1 MAGTER
7 IAAHVQTDGGR
18 HGGRPVDVTGTTVT
32 IADNDTRGVLVT
44 STSLTVP
51 EGGDS
56 TYTVVLESEPTGP
69 VTVTPS
75 VGDNADVTVRPSPLT
90 FMPSDW
96 NQTRTVT
103 VSAADDVDAEP
114 DTATVIHTVSGAD
127 YGSVPADEVA
137 VTVND
142 NDTAQVMRVM
152 VEPGDSQL
160 LVEWTAVD
168 NATGYKVQWKS
179 GSEDYNTGNRQFT
192 VTSGSTTRYTIPNLT
207 NGTEY
212 TVRVIATRTGANDGT
227 SSSEPTATP
236 TLPEL
241 TIEDAWAT
249 EGAGVVFTV
258 TLSRAST
265 DAVTV
270 EYSTSDDTATGGAD
284 YTTVSNRT
292 LTLTAGSTRGTFTIA
307 TTPDALAEND
317 ETFTVTLSSPSSNA
331 KLGMA
336 QTATGT
342 IEDDEGT
349 PTLTIENALAAEGED
364 VEFTVNLSPASSGE
378 VTVQYTTSAGTATS
392 GTDYTAASARTL
404 TIAAGATRATLT
416 IATTEDTE
424 DENDETFTVTLASSS
439 ANAVLGTAK
448 TATGTIVDDDA
459 PVEASSD
466 ATLVG
471 LEVHVSI
478 QEIDSSLTLT
488 PAFDS
493 ETSRYTARTS
503 QLPEARIELERS
515 DDRASVVITDHFQE
529 LDLTTAE
536 NEGTVALV
544 PGDNTVTVT
553 VTAADGVTTRTY
565 TIAVNT
571 PDTPGSLK
579 GAFEGVP
586 ESHDGSTAFEVR
598 LRFAE
603 DIATTLATLEN
614 AIEIE
619 NATLSNLAALD
630 SSQSIYTMD
639 ITPSSAAPLRISVL
653 HTLHCEQESHAICTA
668 EGDRFKG
675 TNRWVSTADDA
686 RLRAMWLVPEGGN
699 RFPLN
704 PVFDSDTTE
713 YRAVLAGEFS
723 NLTLQASP
731 YNRGVTVTV
740 TGPATP
746 EVVDRW
752 DGGVTAT
759 LSPPVGFSTWTVRVT
774 AVDDVTTKTYT
785 IAVIRSQPPVLDP
798 LPPTPSL
805 VATFA
810 SVPQEHDGESRFT
823 VRIAFSEDVAT
834 SFRDMRDHVLTVS
847 GGTVV
852 RAKRVDRRKDLWD
865 VKVRPS
871 SHEAVTVELPPT
883 ASCADTGAVCT
894 AQGVALWGTIS
905 TTIAGPARLSVADA
919 QVQEGPNASLAFAV
933 TLDRA
938 ASSIVTVDYA
948 TSDGTATAGPDY
960 TAASGT
966 LIFAPGETEKTV
978 SVAVLDDA
986 HDEGSETLTLTLSN
1000 PSGAYVEDGVATG
1013 TINNSDLIP
1022 RAWLARFGR
1031 TVADQV
1037 LDAVEGRM
1045 TASRVAGTELS
1056 VAGRRAGGAGASGT
1070 LEKHES
1076 GARRETLTD
1085 WLRGEEED
1093 ATEGQVTD
1101 RDFLTGSSF
1110 ALTRGTA
1117 DGGFGALW
1125 GRGAVSRFDGRE
1137 GDLTLDG
1144 EVASA
1149 LFGADWTRD
1158 GATAGFALA
1167 HSRGEGGYRSPA
1179 GDGEVESTLTG
1190 VYPWGR
1196 YEVNER
1202 FAVWGGAGYGAGR
1215 LTLTPQDETPIE
1227 TDMGLAMAVVGGRS
1241 VVVKPPAEGGLE
1253 LAAKSD
1259 ALVVRTASDEMRGS
1273 EGRSLAASDARVTRL
1288 RLGLEGT
1295 WRGLEAGDGTF
1306 LPRLEV
1312 GVRHDGGD
1320 AETGFGADVG
1330 AGVAW
1335 TDPSR
1340 GLKADLAMRG
1350 LLTHEAGSF
1359 RERGFAGSLSW
1370 DPAPSSERGPS
1381 LTLSQTAGA
1390 QASGGMDALLGAETA
1405 RVPGAANA
1413 DGDELRRRT
1422 LEAKLGYG
1430 VAVFGGRYTGTP
1442 ELGLGLSQARREV
1455 TLGWRLA
1462 GARRDDIE
1470 LRFETSRLDAANDD
1484 REPEYRIGFK
1494 LTARW

>member
-1 MAGTER
+1 M
-7 IAAHVQTDGGR
+7 
-18 HGGRPVDVTGTTVT
+18 
-32 IADNDTRGVLVT
+32 
-44 STSLTVP
+44 
-51 EGGDS
+51 
-56 TYTVVLESEPTGP
+56 
-69 VTVTPS
+69 
-75 VGDNADVTVRPSPLT
+75 
-90 FMPSDW
+90 
-96 NQTRTVT
+96 
-103 VSAADDVDAEP
+103 
-114 DTATVIHTVSGAD
+114 
-127 YGSVPADEVA
+127 
-137 VTVND
+137 
-142 NDTAQVMRVM
+142 
-152 VEPGDSQL
+152 
-160 LVEWTAVD
+160 
-168 NATGYKVQWKS
+168 
-179 GSEDYNTGNRQFT
+179 
-192 VTSGSTTRYTIPNLT
+192 
-207 NGTEY
+207 
-212 TVRVIATRTGANDGT
+212 
-227 SSSEPTATP
+227 
-236 TLPEL
+236 
-241 TIEDAWAT
+241 
-249 EGAGVVFTV
+249 
-258 TLSRAST
+258 
-265 DAVTV
+265 
-270 EYSTSDDTATGGAD
+270 
-284 YTTVSNRT
+284 
-292 LTLTAGSTRGTFTIA
+292 
-307 TTPDALAEND
+307 
-317 ETFTVTLSSPSSNA
+317 
-331 KLGMA
+331 
-336 QTATGT
+336 
-342 IEDDEGT
+342 
-349 PTLTIENALAAEGED
+349 
-364 VEFTVNLSPASSGE
+364 EFTVNLSPASSGQ

-392 GTDYTAASARTL
+392 GTDYTAANLRTL

-503 QLPEARIELERS
+503 QLPAARIELERS

-565 TIAVNT
+565 TITVNT
-571 PDTPGSLK
+571 PDTPGSLT
-579 GAFEGVP
+579 GWFGRVP

-603 DIATTLATLEN
+603 DIATTLANLEN

-713 YRAVLAGEFS
+713 YRAALAGEFS
-723 NLTLQASP
+723 NLTLQAAP

-740 TGPATP
+740 TGPETP

-759 LSPPVGFSTWTVRVT
+759 LAPPVGSSTWTVRVT
-774 AVDDVTTKTYT
+774 AVDDVTVNTYT
-785 IAVIRSQPPVLDP
+785 IALIRAQPPVPDP
-798 LPPTPSL
+798 LPPRL

-810 SVPQEHDGESRFT
+810 SVAQEHDGESRFT

-834 SFRDMRDHVLTVS
+834 TFRDMRDHVLTVS

-852 RAKRVDRRKDLWD
+852 RAKRVDERKDLWD
-865 VKVRPS
+865 VRVRPS

-894 AQGVALWGTIS
+894 AQGVALGRTIS
-905 TTIAGPARLSVADA
+905 TTIPGPAGLSVADA

-1013 TINNSDLIP
+1013 TINNSDLMP

-1056 VAGRRAGGAGASGT
+1056 VAGRRISGAGASDA
-1070 LEKHES
+1070 LETHES

-1158 GATAGFALA
+1158 GATAGLALA

-1227 TDMGLAMAVVGGRS
+1227 TDMDLSMAVVGGRS

-1259 ALVVRTASDEMRGS
+1259 ALVVRTASDEVRASG
-1273 EGRSLAASDARVTRL
+1273 GRSLAASDARVTRL
-1288 RLGLEGT
+1288 RVGLEGT

-1340 GLKADLAMRG
+1340 GVKADLAMRG

-1359 RERGFAGSLSW
+1359 REHGFAGSLSW
-1370 DPAPSSERGPS
+1370 DPTPSSERGPS
-1381 LTLSQTAGA
+1381 LTLSQTVGP
-1390 QASGGMDALLGAETA
+1390 QASGGMDALLGAEA
-1405 RVPGAANA
+1405 AGVPGAANA
-1413 DGDELRRRT
+1413 GGEELRRRT

-1430 VAVFGGRYTGTP
+1430 VAVFGGRYTVTP

-1455 TLGWRLA
+1455 TLGWRLLEA
-1462 GARRDDIE
+1462 RGAGLVFGLDVEGARSESAHGDEEPQHRLGLGLGWRLVGARTEDFA
-1470 LRFETSRLDAANDD
+1470 LRFNTSLLDAASDD